1 MARPVAS
8 LSTVE
13 AALDRLNHS
22 VTAGL
27 NRTSCLRRWSE
38 FIRERDDHRCVDC
51 HATRHLSAHH
61 ICRKVFLPEAEF
73 QTGNGI
79 TLCRDCHREVHQGFN
94 GRPDLRDPMDAQG
107 GEKLRYME
115 RLYYILDQDAVE
127 RDMLRPGFYDLT
139 DQTLAKFKLF
149 QGFEPDTVFPG
160 PAVRQAYLIWAQTS
174 LNVRRAMAAANGVP
188 MTDEPILPG
197 EAFLVVGGDDG
208 GQRTIHLKNP
218 EWY

>member
-1 MARPVAS
+1 MERPVAS
-8 LSTVE
+8 LSTAE
-13 AALDRLNHS
+13 GALVRLNHA
-22 VTAGL
+22 VKAGL
-27 NRTSCLRRWSE
+27 NRTRCLRRWSE

-94 GRPDLRDPMDAQG
+94 GRPELREPMDAQG
-107 GEKLRYME
+107 GEKLRSVE
-115 RLYYILDQDAVE
+115 RLYCILDQDSVE
-127 RDMLRPGFYDLT
+127 RDMLRLGFYDLT

-149 QGFEPDTVFPG
+149 QGFAPETVFPG
-160 PAVRQAYLIWAQTS
+160 PPVRQAYLIWAQTS
-174 LNVRRAMAAANGVP
+174 INVRKAIAAANGIL

-197 EAFLVVGGDDG
+197 EVFLVVADAAGRR
-208 GQRTIHLKNP
+208 RTVHLKNP

>member
-1 MARPVAS
+1 MARPVTS

-22 VTAGL
+22 VTTGL
-27 NRTSCLRRWSE
+27 NRTRCLRRWSE

-51 HATRHLSAHH
+51 HATHHLSAHH
-61 ICRKVFLPEAEF
+61 ICRKVLLPEAEF

-79 TLCRDCHREVHQGFN
+79 TLCRDCHREVHRGFN

-107 GEKLRYME
+107 GEKLRYVE
-115 RLYYILDQDAVE
+115 RLYCILDQDAVE

-149 QGFEPDTVFPG
+149 QGFARDTVFPG
-160 PAVRQAYLIWAQTS
+160 PPVRQAYLIWAQTS
-174 LNVRRAMAAANGVP
+174 LNVRKAMAAANGVP
-188 MTDEPILPG
+188 MTGDPILPG
-197 EAFLVVGGDDG
+197 EAFLVVGDAEG
-208 GQRTIHLKNP
+208 GQRTVHLKNP